1 MLPIG
6 PFAETLC
13 RPRSKGIFLVPCI
26 QFKNVN
32 GDLMSLLMAEDKFLS
47 AARMPFLPLAISV
60 RAVHRLL
67 EHHHHGVAWPSTEH
81 PITQLTSSILRRVN
95 EASGLYQM
103 FSVLADVVL
112 VKE

>member
-1 MLPIG
+1 
-6 PFAETLC
+6 
-13 RPRSKGIFLVPCI
+13 
-26 QFKNVN
+26 
-32 GDLMSLLMAEDKFLS
+32 MSLLMAEDKFLS

-67 EHHHHGVAWPSTEH
+67 EHRHHGVTWPSTEH